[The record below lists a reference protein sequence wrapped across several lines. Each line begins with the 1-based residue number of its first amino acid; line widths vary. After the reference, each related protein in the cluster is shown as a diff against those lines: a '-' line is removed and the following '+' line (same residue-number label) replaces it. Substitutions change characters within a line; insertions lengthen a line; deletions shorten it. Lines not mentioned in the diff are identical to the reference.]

1 MHKMSK
7 PELRKNFTVFILFF
21 GMALIEAPQ
30 SANWLKAVFWVGTA
44 KYYLGKIAYGTK
56 KNDEL
61 PKVRQIVYET

>member
-44 KYYLGKIAYGTK
+44 QYYLGKIAYHT
-56 KNDEL
+56 
-61 PKVRQIVYET
+61 